1 MKINIYKKVE
11 NLPIDTVNLKLLKT
25 EYENLSTEIDSIIFD
40 TDSESLKRLDILS
53 VKTNTVYNFKDF
65 NNEVVLL
72 SGNQIGDYY
81 IKIKEKLAD
90 RYAAI
95 NEIYYNLRE
104 DFNLTYTQAVS
115 VFESLDI

>member
-1 MKINIYKKVE
+1 MKINIYKKIE

-40 TDSESLKRLDILS
+40 TDSE
-53 VKTNTVYNFKDF
+53 
-65 NNEVVLL
+65 L

-104 DFNLTYTQAVS
+104 DFNLTYTKAVS
-115 VFESLDI
+115 VFQSLDI

>member
-1 MKINIYKKVE
+1 MKIKIYKKYE
-11 NLPIDTVNLKLLKT
+11 NLPIDPVELKKLKT
-25 EYENLSTEIDSIIFD
+25 EYENLSTEIDGIVFD

-53 VKTNTVYNFKDF
+53 SKTNTVYNFKDF
-65 NNEVVLL
+65 NNDVVLL

-81 IKIKEKLAD
+81 LKMKEKLAD
-90 RYAAI
+90 RYNTI

-104 DFNLTYTQAVS
+104 DFNLTSTQAIS